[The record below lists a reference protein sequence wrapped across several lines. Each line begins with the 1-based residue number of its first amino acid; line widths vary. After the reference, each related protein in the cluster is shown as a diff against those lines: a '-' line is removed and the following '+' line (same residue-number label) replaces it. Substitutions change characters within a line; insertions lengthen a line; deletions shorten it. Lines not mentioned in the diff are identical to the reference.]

1 MVAELHGGG
10 GGGGGLVTATLNFTI
25 EGHVV
30 LTAQL
35 GRTAIPGKAADPLHM
50 RLLQPISVH

>member
-1 MVAELHGGG
+1 MVAELHG

-30 LTAQL
+30 LTGQL
-35 GRTAIPGKAADPLHM
+35 GRTAPGKAADPLHM
-50 RLLQPISVH
+50 RLL